1 MYEIHPC
8 CCVYQEIFLFI
19 VSVTFNLPLP
29 IVVLTSEFNF
39 VPLGQL
45 DISSCFPPTPH
56 LLVSLPKYSSVSLLP
71 STAQLFKDCL
81 HSLPPSI
88 SSPPTSS
95 LHGNLAPVPTSKPNC
110 SCQEHL
116 LAGESH
122 EHVSIFISFGFS
134 PVMIIN
140 SFLEHSFCFVLI
152 ALNSSRIL
160 HASLTY
166 PQPHT
171 CAPFSS

>member
-1 MYEIHPC
+1 MLL
-8 CCVYQEIFLFI
+8 CVSRFFLFI
-19 VSVTFNLPLP
+19 VSFSLPLP

-45 DISSCFPPTPH
+45 GISSCFPPIPH

-71 STAQLFKDCL
+71 STAQLFKDSL

-88 SSPPTSS
+88 SSPPTFS

-116 LAGESH
+116 LADEAH

-134 PVMIIN
+134 PVMII

-152 ALNSSRIL
+152 AQNSSRIL
-160 HASLTY
+160 RASLTY
-166 PQPHT
+166 LQPHM